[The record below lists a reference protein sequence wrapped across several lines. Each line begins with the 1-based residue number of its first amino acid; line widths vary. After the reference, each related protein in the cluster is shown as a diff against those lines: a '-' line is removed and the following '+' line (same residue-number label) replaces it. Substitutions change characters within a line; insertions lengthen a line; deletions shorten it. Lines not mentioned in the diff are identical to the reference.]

1 MTVYLYIIFTA
12 ILILIVGTILISIL
26 NKTEKD
32 RDIERLVLIDTKLI
46 PRIREAAISAM
57 EEELDR
63 IPDKLKEI
71 HNKIGEE
78 L

>member
-1 MTVYLYIIFTA
+1 MTVYLYIIFAA
-12 ILILIVGTILISIL
+12 ILILIVGTVLISVS
-26 NKTEKD
+26 NKAEKD
-32 RDIERLVLIDTKLI
+32 RDMQRLALIDTKLI